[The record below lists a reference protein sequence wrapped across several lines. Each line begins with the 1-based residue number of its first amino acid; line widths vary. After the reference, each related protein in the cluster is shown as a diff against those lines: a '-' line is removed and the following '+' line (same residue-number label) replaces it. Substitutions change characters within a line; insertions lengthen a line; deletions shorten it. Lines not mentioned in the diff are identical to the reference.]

1 MFADAMQ
8 WYRKRDWRKA
18 MSVFHE
24 ILRLN
29 PEDKPSAAFVDRCM
43 LLKKNPDLVDE
54 FGVFTFKTK

>member
-1 MFADAMQ
+1 
-8 WYRKRDWRKA
+8 

-54 FGVFTFKTK
+54 SGVFTFKTK